1 MDPFETYVYKQKV
14 EARRPEKKQV
24 KGPQQENVTLVR

>member
-14 EARRPEKKQV
+14 EARRPEKKLV
-24 KGPQQENVTLVR
+24 KGTQQENVTLVR